1 MFNLCCFLVDEYI
14 LFSVYMLAYNEL
26 HIYNVWT
33 SSVIMI
39 YILLWFNP
47 AYTQINTESM
57 LQKDGVFPYGL
68 VDIFMVIDHHCIIIL
83 PSERAISYSCGYANM
98 IHPCLA
104 SFSPFF
110 LTLSINNNSTTWEK
124 FINFCLSLKYQ
135 TFIVSI
141 FPVLNSYYSIG

>member
-1 MFNLCCFLVDEYI
+1 MHALNNNLDWMANKCLTFVSYSQDEHI
-14 LFSVYMLAYNEL
+14 LFSVYIIAYNEL

-83 PSERAISYSCGYANM
+83 PSERKISYACGYALVCKCDSS
-98 IHPCLA
+98 HA
-104 SFSPFF
+104 SLHFLLFSRHY
-110 LTLSINNNSTTWEK
+110 L
-124 FINFCLSLKYQ
+124 
-135 TFIVSI
+135 
-141 FPVLNSYYSIG
+141 